1 MNPSMGPGGNV
12 PLWELG
18 SWRELGSL
26 EGTRFA
32 DVCVVGLGGSGLAA
46 VLELRRLGV
55 SVVGL
60 DAGSVAAGAAGRN
73 GGLLLAGTAAFYHDA
88 RRALGAERAYR
99 LYQLTRQGV
108 TAELTA
114 AGPTARRVGSLRV
127 AADEGER
134 ADCEAQYAAMRE
146 DGLLVER
153 YEGPEGVGLLFEE
166 DAAFNPLE
174 RCRRLA
180 RAALAAGA
188 ELFERSR
195 VTEVT
200 GTRVGTERGE
210 VVCGAALVA
219 VDGQLARLLPELA
232 GRVRNVRLQMLGT
245 APTDEIRLPRPVYRR
260 YGFEYYQ
267 QDPLGRIA
275 LGGFRDRGGAGEWT
289 DDSEPSGRVQEL
301 LEEYLHDGLGV
312 RAPITHR
319 WAATVSYVDGVLPVA
334 EQVRAGVWAIGAYN
348 GTGNVIGAVLGRAAA
363 RRVVGLRSA
372 EWEAFGGL

>member
-1 MNPSMGPGGNV
+1 MGPGGNV

-88 RRALGAERAYR
+88 R
-99 LYQLTRQGV
+99 YQLTRQGV
-108 TAELTA
+108 TDELAA

-146 DGLLVER
+146 DGLPVER

-166 DAAFNPLE
+166 DAVFNPLE

-180 RAALAAGA
+180 RAALAGGA

-195 VTEVT
+195 VTELS

-210 VVCGAALVA
+210 VVCGAAIVA
-219 VDGQLARLLPELA
+219 VDGHLARLLPELS
-232 GRVRNVRLQMLGT
+232 GRVRDVRLQMLGT
-245 APTDEIRLPRPVYRR
+245 APTDEVRFQRPVYRR

-275 LGGFRDRGGAGEWT
+275 LGGFRDRGGAAEWT
-289 DDSEPSGRVQEL
+289 DDPEPSGPVQEL
-301 LEEYLHDGLGV
+301 LEGYLHDALGV

-319 WAATVSYVDGVLPVA
+319 WAATVGYVDGVLPVA
-334 EQVRAGVWAIGAYN
+334 EQVRAGVWALGAYN

-363 RRVVGLRSA
+363 RRAVGLPST
-372 EWEAFGGL
+372 EWEAFGGS